1 METGEKDLYSSPVL
15 SVFFC
20 ITILFFSFLIF
31 FFYGYF
37 NSYHLQP
44 LMLISQFFK
53 ILKEIFEKLKLTEL
67 ISVHDLNC
75 IQKCEIFILIN
86 IFFQGT
92 KNLNFQ
98 VIFVTFNFH
107 GSCLEEYS
115 RNTKQ
120 LFVYHNFSLIN
131 HQVI

>member
-20 ITILFFSFLIF
+20 ITILFVSFF

-37 NSYHLQP
+37 NSYHLQR

-53 ILKEIFEKLKLTEL
+53 ILRGILEKLKSTEL

-75 IQKCEIFILIN
+75 IRKCEIFILIN